1 MVKKI
6 IGRAALKA
14 AKAALKKGKASDG
27 KRTQVLK
34 RVRAAAQLDEAP
46 MSAKQVQQKERNFTL
61 NFKNIK
67 AHRNKYSDA
76 ELRQLINKIDDSRP
90 NVKRAEYRQALRE
103 YKPKPKPTAKPKP
116 TSPIAAI
123 NALVN
128 GPTSVICCCSD
139 LNCLNFFI
147 F

>member
-46 MSAKQVQQKERNFTL
+46 MSAKQVQQ
-61 NFKNIK
+61 
-67 AHRNKYSDA
+67 
-76 ELRQLINKIDDSRP
+76 
-90 NVKRAEYRQALRE
+90 
-103 YKPKPKPTAKPKP
+103 
-116 TSPIAAI
+116 
-123 NALVN
+123 
-128 GPTSVICCCSD
+128 
-139 LNCLNFFI
+139 
-147 F
+147 